1 MFGARK
7 YPLYTEE
14 KGTSKQRLD
23 LSLPNKMKTSER
35 EALIAQK
42 EKEIEEKQKSIKED
56 RGIADDENEDQA
68 IRERVRERV
77 IGNRERNVAPENKR
91 EELEEGTSLRERVR
105 NIFKKYGFTVSAVVL
120 AVGRT
125 IGMIVS
131 ALTRGQ
137 NLFPW
142 KLGMV

>member
-1 MFGARK
+1 MFRARK
-7 YPLYTEE
+7 HPLYTEE

-56 RGIADDENEDQA
+56 WGIADDENEDQA

-77 IGNRERNVAPENKR
+77 IGNRERNVALENKR